1 MLGEI
6 NAYFADQAPWV
17 LRKTDEPRM
26 RTVLYVTL
34 QAVRRVA
41 LLAQPVMPGSAS
53 RLLDLLGVPAE
64 GDAGRTGASGTGP
77 RSFAAF
83 HEDLVPGTP
92 LPAPQP
98 VFPRHEEPAED

>member
-1 MLGEI
+1 
-6 NAYFADQAPWV
+6 
-17 LRKTDEPRM
+17 
-26 RTVLYVTL
+26 
-34 QAVRRVA
+34 
-41 LLAQPVMPGSAS
+41 MPDSAS

-98 VFPRHEEPAED
+98 VFPRHEDPAED